1 MRIPDRATVDRHFTA
16 APPHARRPTPKTT
29 VKIRHPMSSERSV
42 ATILSLFVTAAT
54 VTAGAHAQEPAADE
68 PSGGAMNEPLE
79 LPPEEQTEGSG
90 DQPTQPPPA
99 QPAERPEPAPA
110 RPAGAATDP
119 KGPASG
125 RKPDASEELVG
136 LQFRDQEVKGLIDTI
151 SLWTGKVVIPKQ
163 QAVNLAKLTIVSDRK
178 MPKGEALNLIFQ
190 AFRLNGLGV
199 VETDDMILI
208 DVLTEMSVLQPSKVL
223 GPDVDV
229 MALPENGN
237 IVTKIYRIKNTKA
250 GAVYDRLSE
259 TFPGY
264 AKLSADNNSNQLILE
279 GDVALAKRVQRM
291 IDLLDVPA
299 YVDVQTKTIQLNYQ
313 DAQTLS
319 TIITDLFSARTSG
332 SGAGGAPRATGAQPQ
347 QGQNRPRPAA
357 GAGGELMV
365 GTSEQL
371 IVTVLAT
378 TNSMTIRAEPAIMK
392 EIESLIAVL
401 DSPSSQDGDGIFRLY
416 DLQFTDPIK
425 VQTVLQSLLEGGGG
439 ARRTGGGA
447 ARGNTGAARVQ
458 GAGGGGEAGADVAIA
473 NIFRIEAYPDS
484 NRLIV
489 VSKTPDNFKWLDALI
504 AQIDQP
510 LEAGLP
516 KNIPLKHASAV
527 ELAEIL
533 NALLAQSGQSAT
545 IRAPEEGL
553 SGIDFNV
560 AQSNGTNNTD
570 AFTSG
575 NNNPGGG
582 GGAGQL
588 EFPWQSGRAAGEEAA
603 EVSALVGKSRVVPNA
618 GQNSLLILA
627 PPEIQESLAKIVTD
641 LDKPG
646 RQVMISVVLAE
657 VQLGDELQLG
667 IKWGPNVAPTNANNA
682 ITINGN
688 GEPIFA
694 GSKEGIFPPDLTT
707 SALNFGIDINV
718 VLQALAAETSVRI
731 LQQPRIFT
739 SDNREAKFF
748 QGQDIPFQASNLSD
762 LNTGGGVNATF
773 EQIPV
778 GIGLNVRPRITKDKN
793 VAMQIEVLLS
803 NLNTTVPGVG
813 GNPVIDRRQTNTTV
827 TVKDGQTIVLSGI
840 RKEEESKVKN
850 KLPFLGDVP
859 VLDWVFANTSDT
871 KSVTELLVF
880 VTPLVVDNPDENDRN
895 YNAEERMRLRELAKP
910 LGSMSKEL
918 IRDRGISSDDN
929 VPAAGPK
936 DPLEPIDIT
945 VPPATPPAA
954 APAPEGAPAPGA
966 APASNAAPA
975 PTTP

>member
-1 MRIPDRATVDRHFTA
+1 MPI
-16 APPHARRPTPKTT
+16 
-29 VKIRHPMSSERSV
+29 ERSV
-42 ATILSLFVTAAT
+42 ATVLSFAVTAAT
-54 VTAGAHAQEPAADE
+54 VTAAVTSAVQGQDPAADE
-68 PSGGAMNEPLE
+68 PAGGGLNQPLE
-79 LPPEEQTEGSG
+79 LPPEEGQDGGMDAT
-90 DQPTQPPPA
+90 TPPPA
-99 QPAERPEPAPA
+99 ARPATAPAPA
-110 RPAGAATDP
+110 PLRPTSGGATDP

-125 RKPDASEELVG
+125 RKPDADEELVG

-199 VETDDMILI
+199 VETDEMILI

-229 MALPENGN
+229 MTLPENGN

-332 SGAGGAPRATGAQPQ
+332 TGGAPRATGAQQQQQ

-401 DSPSSQDGDGIFRLY
+401 DSPSSQEGDGIFRLY

-439 ARRTGGGA
+439 ARRTGAG

-516 KNIPLKHASAV
+516 RNIPLKHASAV

-575 NNNPGGG
+575 NNNPGAGG
-582 GGAGQL
+582 AGAGQL
-588 EFPWQSGRAAGEEAA
+588 QFPWQSGRAAGEEAA

-627 PPEIQESLAKIVTD
+627 PAEIQESLAKIVTD

-667 IKWGPNVAPTNANNA
+667 IKWGPNVAPTNSNNA

-918 IRDRGISSDDN
+918 IRDRGISSDDK

-945 VPPATPPAA
+945 VPAATTPAT

-966 APASNAAPA
+966 APAPNAAPV

>member
-1 MRIPDRATVDRHFTA
+1 MQATSLA
-16 APPHARRPTPKTT
+16 GSAPQDP
-29 VKIRHPMSSERSV
+29 
-42 ATILSLFVTAAT
+42 
-54 VTAGAHAQEPAADE
+54 PA
-68 PSGGAMNEPLE
+68 PGGLNEPVE
-79 LPPEEQTEGSG
+79 LPGE
-90 DQPTQPPPA
+90 
-99 QPAERPEPAPA
+99 EPAPPVPEA
-110 RPAGAATDP
+110 TVPQAPAPAPVPAQAAP
-119 KGPASG
+119 VPPAAGGPAAG
-125 RKPDASEELVG
+125 RKPVPDDELVG
-136 LQFRDQEVKGLIDTI
+136 LQFRDQEVKSLIDTI

-178 MPKGEALNLIFQ
+178 MPKSEALNLIFQ
-190 AFRLNGLGV
+190 AFRLNQLGV

-208 DVLTEMSVLQPSKVL
+208 DTLTEMSLLQPSKVL

-229 MALPENGN
+229 MGLPENGN
-237 IVTKIYRIKNTKA
+237 IVTKIFRIKNTKA
-250 GAVYDRLSE
+250 GAIYDRLAE

-279 GDVALAKRVQRM
+279 GDIALAKRVQRM

-299 YVDVQTKTIQLNYQ
+299 YVDVQTKTIQLNFQ
-313 DAQTLS
+313 DAQTIS
-319 TIITDLFSARTSG
+319 TIVTDLFSARTSG
-332 SGAGGAPRATGAQPQ
+332 SGGTGGAPRATGQPQ
-347 QGQNRPRPAA
+347 QAGQARPRT
-357 GAGGELMV
+357 GGTGGGDLMV

-371 IVTVLAT
+371 IVTVLAA

-392 EIESLIAVL
+392 EIEALIAVL

-416 DLQFTDPIK
+416 DLKFTDPIK

-439 ARRTGGGA
+439 ARRGATGG
-447 ARGNTGAARVQ
+447 RGNTGAARVQ

-484 NRLIV
+484 NRLII
-489 VSKTPDNFKWLDALI
+489 VSKTPDNFRWLDELI

-510 LEAGLP
+510 LDAGLP

-533 NALLAQSGQSAT
+533 NALLAQSGATAT

-560 AQSNGTNNTD
+560 AASNGTNNTD

-575 NNNPGGG
+575 NNNGAGGPA
-582 GGAGQL
+582 AGQL
-588 EFPWQSGRAAGEEAA
+588 QFPWQSGRAAGEDAA

-618 GQNSLLILA
+618 GQNSLLVLA
-627 PPEIQESLAKIVTD
+627 PPEIQESLAKIVAD

-667 IKWGPNVAPTNANNA
+667 IKWGPGVTPANSNNA
-682 ITINGN
+682 VTVNGN

-694 GSKEGIFPPDLTT
+694 GSKTGIFPPDLNT
-707 SALNFGIDINV
+707 STLTFGIDINV
-718 VLQALAAETSVRI
+718 ILQALAAETSVRI

-748 QGQDIPFQASNLSD
+748 QGQDVPFQASNLSD

-793 VAMQIEVLLS
+793 VALEIEVLLS
-803 NLNTTVPGVG
+803 NVNNSQPGVG

-840 RKEEESKVKN
+840 RKENESKVKN
-850 KLPFLGDVP
+850 KFPLLGDVP

-880 VTPLVVDNPDENDRN
+880 VTPIVVDNPDENDRN
-895 YNAEERMRLRELAKP
+895 FNAEERMRLRELAKP
-910 LGSMSKEL
+910 LGNMEKSLIKERDL
-918 IRDRGISSDDN
+918 INDEN
-929 VPAAGPK
+929 VPAAAPGE
-936 DPLEPIDIT
+936 PLKPIDFDR
-945 VPPATPPAA
+945 P
-954 APAPEGAPAPGA
+954 APAPAPAPA
-966 APASNAAPA
+966 PQPAPAAGP
-975 PTTP
+975 